1 MLKKRLI
8 FSLFTDGKYFYLS
21 RNFRLQK
28 VGDLKWLLTNYDFGN
43 VTDNVDEL
51 IVYNVDRAQVISP
64 SFLEMVANLSKLAFV
79 PLTVGGQI
87 RNFTDANLLVKA
99 GADKISICSELKK
112 NDELIYQIRKVYGAQ
127 FICAKFDVKIVDGNY
142 KCFVKN
148 GQLENV
154 NYIAEAIK
162 RYHENDIGEIHLN
175 SIDLD
180 GTGNG
185 LDFNLLNCLPGDLRV
200 PVVLSG
206 GIGKSE
212 HILQGLSNEHIN
224 GVATGH
230 LFNFV
235 GNGLKKAR
243 QTLVNHKVQVAIF
256 G

>member
-28 VGDLKWLLTNYDFGN
+28 VGDLKWLLNNYDFGN

-51 IVYNVDRAQVISP
+51 IVYNIDRSKVISP
-64 SFLEMVANLSKLAFV
+64 SFLEMVAKLSKLAFI

-87 RNFTDANLLVKA
+87 RSFTDVNLLVRA

-112 NDELIYQIRKVYGAQ
+112 NNNLIYQIRKVYGAQ

-142 KCFVKN
+142 SCFIKN
-148 GQLENV
+148 GQVEST
-154 NYIAEAIK
+154 NYIAEAIN
-162 RYHENDIGEIHLN
+162 RYHEHDIGEIHIN

-185 LDFNLLNCLPGDLRV
+185 LDFDLLSCLPADLRV

-206 GIGKSE
+206 GIGKPE
-212 HILQGLSNEHIN
+212 HILQGLSDERIN
-224 GVATGH
+224 GVSTGH

-235 GNGLKKAR
+235 GNGLKIAR
-243 QTLVNHKVQVAIF
+243 QTLVNHKIQVANF